1 MSDPLRTR
9 EEEAARLV
17 AQGRLDAAL
26 AEYQQLAQAHPMHL
40 GTRQRMAEL
49 LQKLGRRQEAVST
62 CEAAAL
68 GWAREGQPL
77 RALALCQVLAALEP
91 GHSRTPRALADLYA
105 RPAVLARTQG
115 PGSGALPRLPL
126 FSQLSRE
133 AFVALAEALVLR
145 TFPPT
150 TAIVSEGEPGRSM
163 FAIVEGRTE
172 VRRNLESAQIAV
184 GSLGEGEFFGEMALI
199 SEGKR
204 LASVV
209 ATQPTTV
216 LEFPRERLDALAQR
230 QPALAQAVH
239 DYYQERL
246 LANALRTNPLFTTLT
261 PEHRQAVA
269 QAFELKS
276 VPAGHVFLTQGQ
288 RGEAFYLLL
297 RGRVTPSLRMPDG
310 RESVLA
316 HLQEGDIFGEI
327 SLLLG
332 QPASATV
339 RADTACTVLRLG
351 REEFEK
357 HVLCH
362 PGVRAALTRVGTER
376 LLQISRTLADGVRAS
391 RTVHQGDMRV

>member
-1 MSDPLRTR
+1 MSDPLRKR

-17 AQGRLDAAL
+17 AQGSLEAAL
-26 AEYQQLAQAHPMHL
+26 AEYQRLAQEHPGHL
-40 GTRQRMAEL
+40 GARQRMAEL
-49 LQKLGRRQEAVST
+49 LQRLGRRQEAVST

-68 GWAREGQPL
+68 AWAREGHPL
-77 RALALCQVLAALEP
+77 RALALCQVLASLEP
-91 GHSRTPRALADLYA
+91 GHSRTPRALADLYS
-105 RPAVLARTQG
+105 RPAVLAH
-115 PGSGALPRLPL
+115 PRGTPPLPL
-126 FSQLSRE
+126 LPLLSQLSRE
-133 AFVALAEALVLR
+133 AFLALAEALVLR
-145 TFPPT
+145 TFPPS
-150 TAIVSEGEPGRSM
+150 TAIVTEGEPGRSM
-163 FAIVEGRTE
+163 FAVVEGRAE
-172 VRRNLESAQIAV
+172 VRRNMGGNQQLAV
-184 GSLGEGEFFGEMALI
+184 GSLGAGEFFGEMALV

-209 ATQPTTV
+209 ATEPTTL
-216 LEFPRERLDALAQR
+216 LEFPRERLDSLAQR
-230 QPALAQAVH
+230 HPPLAQAVH

-276 VPAGHVFLTQGQ
+276 VPTGHVFLQQGQ

-310 RESVLA
+310 RESALA
-316 HLQEGDIFGEI
+316 HLQEGDVFGEI

-339 RADTACTVLRLG
+339 RADTPSTVLRLG

-376 LLQISRTLADGVRAS
+376 LLHISRTLADGVRAA
-391 RTVHQGDMRV
+391 RTLHEGDMRV